1 MSEAAGNMLE
11 ELRRPQ
17 LSRTLKNAAR
27 RALGREVPVKDLLYW
42 PGGMLVLGLKEAEKA
57 IAAQPAGEQ
66 QEFSKKV
73 REVLTAWKKG
83 GEKLQ
88 YPDDALL
95 AAALI
100 GENVPGDELERNLA
114 ERMEAFLEET
124 ERDELGLILYRPGR
138 DDCEVLAD
146 GIGMSAM
153 FLARRAGQLA
163 GTDGMEEHV
172 LTLLNEAYHQLRS
185 FYLITL
191 DPDSGLLWH
200 GYELQADGSI
210 VRKGLIGWGR
220 AMGGY
225 LMGLSELC
233 CVMRELGVESDED
246 EEDLQKTFT
255 ELLSKCFS
263 LQRENGLLPWT
274 FTDVVSFGGDLF
286 RSVTSG
292 ELREA
297 LQSSDNAEE
306 GEETARILAASE
318 IPTDLSASAMLGYAA
333 ARALKAGVIDQA
345 GSAAELGEK
354 LRKLREGIL
363 SLVDESGQAG
373 GALAECVGFGNHPQ
387 RYGIYPWGQG
397 AALAFLSCELPET
410 ETGRRTS

>member
-1 MSEAAGNMLE
+1 MEEAAGNMLE
-11 ELRRPQ
+11 ELRKPQ

-42 PGGMLVLGLKEAEKA
+42 PAGMLVLGLMEAEKA

-66 QEFSKKV
+66 QKLPQKV
-73 REVLTAWKKG
+73 REVLTAWEKG

-95 AAALI
+95 AAAVL
-100 GENVPGDELERNLA
+100 GSFAGGKELA

-153 FLARRAGQLA
+153 FLARRAGQLT

-220 AMGGY
+220 AMGWY

-233 CVMRELGVESDED
+233 CVMRELGVETDED
-246 EEDLQKTFT
+246 EEDPQKTFAK
-255 ELLSKCFS
+255 LLLKCFS

-274 FTDVVSFGGDLF
+274 FTDVVSLGGDLF

-297 LQSSDNAEE
+297 LQSPDNAEE

-318 IPTDLSASAMLGYAA
+318 IPTDLSASAMIGYAA
-333 ARALKAGVIDQA
+333 ARALKAGVFDQA

-363 SLVDESGQAG
+363 SFVDESGQAG